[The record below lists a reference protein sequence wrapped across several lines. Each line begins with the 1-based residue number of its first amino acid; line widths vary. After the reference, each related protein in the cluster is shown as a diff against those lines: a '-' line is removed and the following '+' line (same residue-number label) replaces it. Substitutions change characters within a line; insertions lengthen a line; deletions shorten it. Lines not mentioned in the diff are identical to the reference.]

1 MLKNKDLQQLGK
13 IHTLLGMIW
22 QYTIDTDNN
31 DLYEQTGITI
41 KDIHDAMLTLNRIH
55 TAETVK
61 HLASN
66 EKSNAYN
73 KAHPEKHRELQR
85 RYNERNKERL
95 REKRREYDREYK
107 RRMRAKLKA
116 TKEA

>member
-1 MLKNKDLQQLGK
+1 MLKNEDLTQLSK

-22 QYTIDTDNN
+22 QYTINADNN
-31 DLYEQTGITI
+31 DLYEQTGITS
-41 KDIHDAMLTLNRIH
+41 KDIHDAMKSINHIH

-66 EKSNAYN
+66 EKSNAWN
-73 KAHPEKHRELQR
+73 KSHPERHRELQR
-85 RYNERNKERL
+85 QYAERNKERL
-95 REKRREYDREYK
+95 REYDKEYK
-107 RRMRAKLKA
+107 RKMRARLKA